1 MPLLFKKSPSKRSA
15 IASDWATTLG
25 NIGQIMDKSGLDLR
39 DVALSIA
46 GEEIWICGAVWW
58 SQRVQSGWTTVTLR
72 IENGRLHPVGTSSIP
87 GKSPSGYTGHSSSW
101 QVRLVSLGV
110 LLDGAGHVVL
120 NPAVLEVG
128 DGFAV
133 TVETIGTPTKPNPG
147 LISYGYTEAELA
159 ATSPVA
165 LQRGGTR

>member
-1 MPLLFKKSPSKRSA
+1 
-15 IASDWATTLG
+15 
-25 NIGQIMDKSGLDLR
+25 
-39 DVALSIA
+39 
-46 GEEIWICGAVWW
+46 
-58 SQRVQSGWTTVTLR
+58 
-72 IENGRLHPVGTSSIP
+72 
-87 GKSPSGYTGHSSSW
+87 
-101 QVRLVSLGV
+101 LVSLGV

-147 LISYGYTEAELA
+147 LISYGYTAAELA